1 MKRADSA
8 RLVLI
13 LLLLSLI
20 SPSAAAAIDVSIS
33 ASPNSQEADSDNPA
47 EYDITVTNTG
57 DDDITVSLS
66 ASNAADCNGFTSNVE
81 QVSGTIESGSSETVL
96 LTVSVNEQASGECET
111 TVTVT
116 ATAATPGQPKT
127 DDVKVTTTAGDG
139 GLYSVTLSVDDL
151 TVTYDGED
159 DEVVWEVDVENTG
172 EQQET
177 INLEMVSDN
186 DCESDD
192 LDATVSPATVQLDSE
207 ESTTVDVTVDLPD
220 GSSTEAGIHCF
231 IIKATVS
238 NDPNAADPAEDNLT
252 LTVNIPEVKECDPSL
267 QFTSMNLNPGETG
280 SNRFTVENIG
290 NTEWTVAAKATAD
303 DFDVSG
309 WIDFASPS
317 NAFLGEKN
325 TADDQ
330 HTFEFQVTP
339 DDSVE
344 ASTQVPIKIQGRSGT
359 EIGCE
364 KILTLNVGQA
374 YDASASLSQS
384 SLSNVEPGTSKSV
397 TMTITN
403 EGNGVDTIQISAAN
417 VPTGWQ
423 VSFSQSSVTLPSSQS
438 SNNQGSVTIDVLVPA
453 GATAGSDSIN
463 FNIGHGGGSTPYAT
477 KTLSV
482 SVAQVHDLA
491 TSIISDSQKGKSNQ
505 IVRYPIDIT
514 NTGNV
519 NDNFKLQACDPNDI
533 TGCNSPL
540 WESTF
545 SNNQGVTITQI
556 SIDYGVTKRVYLDV
570 TIEGEENGDRASVSA
585 VVTIFGTSVSSS
597 HLFNIEV
604 SNFNYGMS
612 ITPAEPGEIPDELQV
627 KLPPGGTGSV
637 SFWVENIGDFPNGD
651 NAVIT
656 VNGMESTVLRTLMV
670 NGVETSEPFHVD
682 VGPENRVLITL
693 DFEVLEGI
701 QSGASGLIK
710 VSAASELNAIES
722 TSVNLLIDVITIHD
736 LRMVIEEETSKTV
749 NYPEKAIFMI
759 YVTNY
764 GNVEETVVIESS
776 EPLRFWS
783 INAVDDEFK
792 LAPGETRSVEI
803 RVTPP
808 NDLFQDDTYD
818 FTIIV
823 MPKGL
828 PVAGQPLDLSVTAEV
843 SQGLAFLS
851 DEVVQILGWVSI
863 LIGALLV
870 IILVFRSRNESRRIL
885 EALELKSKP

>member
-20 SPSAAAAIDVSIS
+20 SPSAAAAVDVSIS

-96 LTVSVNEQASGECET
+96 LTVSVNEQTSGECET

-116 ATAATPGQPKT
+116 ATGVTPGQPKT

-139 GLYSVTLSVDDL
+139 GLYSVTLTVDDL

-159 DEVVWEVDVENTG
+159 DQVVWEVDVENTG
-172 EQQET
+172 EQQEN
-177 INLEMVSDN
+177 IQLEMVSDN

-252 LTVNIPEVKECDPSL
+252 LTVNIPEVKECEPSL

-309 WIDFASPS
+309 WVDFASPS

-403 EGNGVDTIQISAAN
+403 QGNGVDTIQISAVN

-463 FNIGHGGGSTPYAT
+463 FNIGHGGGSIPYAT

-482 SVAQVHDLA
+482 SVAQVHDLT

-597 HLFNIEV
+597 HIFNIEV

-656 VNGMESTVLRTLMV
+656 VNGMESTVLRTLTV
-670 NGVETSEPFHVD
+670 NGVETSEPFHID

-749 NYPEKAIFMI
+749 SYPEKAIFMI

-843 SQGLAFLS
+843 SQGLALLS

>member
-20 SPSAAAAIDVSIS
+20 SPSAAAAVDVSIS

-116 ATAATPGQPKT
+116 ATGVTPGQPKT

-139 GLYSVTLSVDDL
+139 GLYSVTLTVDDL

-159 DEVVWEVDVENTG
+159 DQVVWEVDVENTG
-172 EQQET
+172 EQQEN
-177 INLEMVSDN
+177 IQLEMVSDN

-252 LTVNIPEVKECDPSL
+252 LTVNIPEVKECEPSL

-309 WIDFASPS
+309 WVDFASPS

-403 EGNGVDTIQISAAN
+403 QGNGVDTIQISAAN

-463 FNIGHGGGSTPYAT
+463 FNIGHGGGSIPYAT

-482 SVAQVHDLA
+482 SVAQVHDLT

-597 HLFNIEV
+597 HIFNIEV

-656 VNGMESTVLRTLMV
+656 VNGMESTVLRTLTV

-843 SQGLAFLS
+843 SQGLALLS

>member
-1 MKRADSA
+1 MKRAESA
-8 RLVLI
+8 RLVLV

-20 SPSAAAAIDVSIS
+20 SPPVYAAVDVSIS
-33 ASPNSQEADSDNPA
+33 ASPSSQEADADNPA

-66 ASNAADCNGFTSNVE
+66 TSQAADCNGFTSNVE
-81 QVSGTIESGSSETVL
+81 QVSGTIESGQSETVT
-96 LTVSVNEQASGECET
+96 LTVSVNDQASGECET

-116 ATAATPGQPKT
+116 ATGTPPDQPKT

-139 GLYSVTLSVDDL
+139 GLYSVTLTVDEQ

-172 EQQET
+172 EQQEN
-177 INLEMVSDN
+177 IQLEMTSDN
-186 DCESDD
+186 DCESDE
-192 LDATVSPATVQLDSE
+192 LDASVNPATVQLDSGD
-207 ESTTVDVTVDLPD
+207 STTVDVTVDLPD
-220 GSSTEAGIHCF
+220 GASTESGIHCF
-231 IIKATVS
+231 IIKATVT

-290 NTEWTVAAKATAD
+290 NTEWTVSAKAVAD
-303 DFDVSG
+303 DFDVSE
-309 WIDFASPS
+309 WVDFSSPS
-317 NAFLGEKN
+317 SAFLGEKN

-359 EIGCE
+359 EVGCE
-364 KILTLNVGQA
+364 KIVTLNVGQS

-397 TMTITN
+397 SMTITN
-403 EGNGVDTIQISAAN
+403 QGNGVDTIQISAAN

-423 VSFSQSSVTLPSSQS
+423 VSFSQSSVTLASSQS
-438 SNNQGSVTIDVLVPA
+438 SNNQGTVTIDVLVPE
-453 GATAGSDSIN
+453 GAAAGSDSIT
-463 FNIGHGGGSTPYAT
+463 FNIGHGGGSTPYAA

-482 SVAQVHDLA
+482 SVAQVHDLSS
-491 TSIISDSQKGKSNQ
+491 SIISDSQKGKSNQ
-505 IVRYPIDIT
+505 ILRFPIDIT

-540 WESTF
+540 WDSSF
-545 SNNQGVTITQI
+545 SNSQGATITQI
-556 SIDYGVTKRVYLDV
+556 SIASGVTKKVYLDV

-585 VVTIFGTSVSSS
+585 VITIFGTDVSSS
-597 HLFNIEV
+597 HVFNIEV

-612 ITPAEPGEIPDELQV
+612 ITPVEPGEIPDELQV
-627 KLPPGGTGSV
+627 QLPPGGTGQV
-637 SFWVENIGDFPNGD
+637 SFWVENTGDFPNGD

-656 VNGMESTVLRTLMV
+656 ITGMESTVLRTLKV
-670 NGVETSEPFHVD
+670 NGVATDEPFHVD
-682 VGPENRVLITL
+682 VGPENRVVITL
-693 DFEVLEGI
+693 DFEVLDGV
-701 QSGASGLIK
+701 QSGASGLIR
-710 VSAASELNAIES
+710 VLAASELNAIES
-722 TSVNLLIDVITIHD
+722 TSVSLLIDVITIHD
-736 LRMVIEEETSKTV
+736 LRMVIEEETSQTV
-749 NYPEKAIFMI
+749 DYPEKAVFTI
-759 YVTNY
+759 YVTNH

-776 EPLRFWS
+776 DPLRFWS
-783 INAVDDEFK
+783 VNAVDDEFK
-792 LAPGETRSVEI
+792 LAPGETREVEI

-828 PVAGQPLDLSVTAEV
+828 PVAGQPLDLSVTAEM
-843 SQGLAFLS
+843 SIGISFLS
-851 DEVVQILGWVSI
+851 DDVIQILVWSSI
-863 LIGALLV
+863 IIGVLLV
-870 IILVFRSRNESRRIL
+870 IMLVMRSRNESQRIL
-885 EALELKSKP
+885 EALELESKP

>member
-1 MKRADSA
+1 MKRAESA

-96 LTVSVNEQASGECET
+96 LTVSVNDQASGECET

-309 WIDFASPS
+309 WVDFASPS

-519 NDNFKLQACDPNDI
+519 NDNFKLQACDPNDV

-851 DEVVQILGWVSI
+851 DEVIQILGWVSI

>member
-20 SPSAAAAIDVSIS
+20 SPPALAAVDVSIS
-33 ASPNSQEADSDNPA
+33 ASPTSQEADSDNPA

-57 DDDITVSLS
+57 DDDITVSLTTS
-66 ASNAADCNGFTSNVE
+66 QAADCNGFSSQVE

-111 TVTVT
+111 TVTVS
-116 ATAATPGQPKT
+116 ATGATPGQPKT

-139 GLYSVTLSVDDL
+139 GLYSVTLTVDEQ

-172 EQQET
+172 EQQEN
-177 INLEMVSDN
+177 IQLEMTSDN
-186 DCESDD
+186 DCESDE
-192 LDATVSPATVQLDSE
+192 LDASVNPTTVQLDSGD
-207 ESTTVDVTVDLPD
+207 STTVDVTVDLPD

-231 IIKATVS
+231 IIKATVT

-252 LTVNIPEVKECDPSL
+252 LTVNIPEVKECEPSL
-267 QFTSMNLNPGETG
+267 QFTSMSLSPGETG

-290 NTEWTVAAKATAD
+290 NTEWTVTAKAVAD
-303 DFDVSG
+303 NYDVSD
-309 WIDFASPS
+309 WVNFAPPS

-330 HTFEFQVTP
+330 HTFEFDVTP

-364 KILTLNVGQA
+364 KIVTLNVGQS

-384 SLSNVEPGTSKSV
+384 SLSNVQPGTSKSV

-403 EGNGVDTIQISAAN
+403 RGNGVDTIQVSAAN

-423 VSFSQSSVTLPSSQS
+423 VSFSQSSVTLGSSQS
-438 SNNQGSVTIDVLVPA
+438 SNNQGSVTIDVLVPE
-453 GATAGSDSIN
+453 GADAGSDSIT
-463 FNIGHGGGSTPYAT
+463 FNIGHGGGSTPYDS

-482 SVAQVHDLA
+482 SVAQVHDLSS
-491 TSIISDSQKGKSNQ
+491 SIISDSQKGKSNQ
-505 IVRYPIDIT
+505 VLRFPIDIT

-519 NDNFKLQACDPNDI
+519 NDNFKLQACDPNDVS
-533 TGCNSPL
+533 GCNSPL
-540 WESTF
+540 WESSF
-545 SNNQGVTITQI
+545 SNSQGATITQI
-556 SIDYGVTKRVYLDV
+556 SIDSGVTKKVYLDV
-570 TIEGEENGDRASVSA
+570 LIEGEENGDRASVSA
-585 VVTIFGTSVSSS
+585 VITIFGTDVSSS
-597 HLFNIEV
+597 HVFTIEV

-612 ITPAEPGEIPDELQV
+612 ITPVEPGEIPDELQV
-627 KLPPGGTGSV
+627 QLPPGGTGSV
-637 SFWVENIGDFPNGD
+637 SFWIENTGDFPNGD

-656 VNGMESTVLRTLMV
+656 VTGMESTVLRTLNV
-670 NGVETSEPFHVD
+670 NGVQTDDPFHVD
-682 VGPENRVLITL
+682 LGSDNRVLLTL
-693 DFEVLEGI
+693 DLEVLEGV

-710 VSAASELNAIES
+710 ITAASELNAIES
-722 TSVNLLIDVITIHD
+722 TSVDLLIDVITIHD
-736 LRMVIEEETSKTV
+736 LRFTIEEETSQTV
-749 NYPEKAIFMI
+749 TYPEKAIFKI
-759 YVTNY
+759 YVTNH

-776 EPLRFWS
+776 DPLRFWS
-783 INAVDDEFK
+783 VNAVDDEFE
-792 LAPGETRSVEI
+792 LAPGETRVVEI

-828 PVAGQPLDLSVTAEV
+828 PVAGQPLDLSVTAEIAL
-843 SQGLAFLS
+843 GFTFLS
-851 DEVVQILGWVSI
+851 DQTIQILGWSSI

-870 IILVFRSRNESRRIL
+870 IILFIRSRNESKRIL
-885 EALELKSKP
+885 EALELESKP

>member
-1 MKRADSA
+1 MKRAESA

-33 ASPNSQEADSDNPA
+33 ASPNTLEADSDNPA

-96 LTVSVNEQASGECET
+96 LTVSVNDQASGECET

-127 DDVKVTTTAGDG
+127 DDVQVTTTAGDG

-172 EQQET
+172 EQQEN
-177 INLEMVSDN
+177 IQLEMVSDN
-186 DCESDD
+186 DCESDE

-231 IIKATVS
+231 IIKAVVS

-309 WIDFASPS
+309 WVDFASPS

-482 SVAQVHDLA
+482 SVAQVHDLT

-597 HLFNIEV
+597 HIFNIEV

-627 KLPPGGTGSV
+627 KLPPGGTGIV

-656 VNGMESTVLRTLMV
+656 VNGMESTVLRTLTV